1 MIKFTCPLN
10 MYVILNLS
18 ANTKRLTALVLV
30 QNLNILKKPWEKFG
44 KILLSF
50 TLSSYLITTEKS
62 K

>member
-1 MIKFTCPLN
+1 